1 MESRPFLIVIVRSIK
16 MAVVERSVNS
26 HERPMELISIV
37 KRVHS
42 SSSVDGSGS
51 VSHMPKPSSMNHRR
65 KKRWRGFPGEMCPAS
80 NRDT

>member
-1 MESRPFLIVIVRSIK
+1 METCLFSLEIVRSIT

-26 HERPMELISIV
+26 HERPMELIGVV

-51 VSHMPKPSSMNHRR
+51 VSHMSKPSSMNRR
-65 KKRWRGFPGEMCPAS
+65 REKRWRGFPGEMYPAS